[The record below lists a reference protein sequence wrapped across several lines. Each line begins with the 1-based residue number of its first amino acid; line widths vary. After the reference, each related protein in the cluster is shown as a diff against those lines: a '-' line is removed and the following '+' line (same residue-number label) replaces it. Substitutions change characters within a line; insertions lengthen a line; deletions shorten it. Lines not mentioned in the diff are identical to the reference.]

1 MVATSMPT
9 HRNNIGGPGVGK
21 GTQCTWLTKDPELVH
36 VSVGDL
42 LRAKAK
48 QDPMGDGIDIEARMR
63 EGLLSPVEV
72 VQSTLRSFLVKEMR
86 EGKSIFLV
94 DGFPRS
100 LEQARHF
107 EAQVRNVLWRRSYT
121 RLIVIKGVEI
131 KAALYF
137 YAPEAVMHERMMER
151 SKTSGR
157 VDDTPETF
165 QKRYKGF
172 EEENADVLDYFQ
184 ERGKLHKVRQL
195 SKTGHIVP

>member
-1 MVATSMPT
+1 MPA
-9 HRNNIGGPGVGK
+9 HRNDIGGPGVGK
-21 GTQCTWLTKDPELVH
+21 GTQCTWLAKDLELVH

-48 QDPMGDGIDIEARMR
+48 QDPMEDGIDIEGRMR

-72 VQSTLRSFLVKEMR
+72 VQKILKSFLVKKMK

-100 LEQARHF
+100 MEQARHF
-107 EAQVRNVLWRRSYT
+107 EAQVRNALWRRLYT
-121 RLIVIKGVEI
+121 RLIIIKSVEI

-137 YAPEAVMHERMMER
+137 YAPEAVMHERMMGR

-172 EEENADVLDYFQ
+172 EEENADVLNYFQ
-184 ERGKLHKVRQL
+184 ERGKLHKVRQS